1 MVTDKNLAH
10 EYNSTGIVLLKG
22 FLAEKDVNMYRA
34 ALEAEFLDN
43 KKVYIGYDEV
53 EVSRKLVET
62 IISSRLSDVLN
73 NIFSEAIILPDFI
86 IQSGNTPNKII
97 TPHYDCQSYVRQGM
111 SDRLETLKYAK
122 IGVYLQASDKNLP
135 GSIWY
140 CPFSHNNAFHKILW
154 RLPIPTRLKNKIDNF
169 YKNFKKS
176 SHIALNCEPGDLV
189 IFDGRLLHSS
199 SPKLKTT
206 PENIAKKIA
215 IYFSVTG
222 SELDAASFMRAET
235 LKFADELTS
244 KDPEYAMRIGYFFSE
259 LSNVLST
266 QCTKVGLKS
275 YSLNSD
281 KIMYSKSKL

>member
-1 MVTDKNLAH
+1 MDTKEVNH
-10 EYNSTGIVLLKG
+10 EFISNGIVLLRDFFSAGEVSK
-22 FLAEKDVNMYRA
+22 FRTI
-34 ALEAEFLDN
+34 LETEFLKN

-53 EVSRKLVET
+53 GISKELIEK
-62 IISSRLSDVLN
+62 IISKRLSDVLN
-73 NIFSEAIILPDFI
+73 SIFPKAIMLPDFI

-140 CPFSHNNAFHKILW
+140 CPYSHNKAFHKILW
-154 RLPIPTRLKNKIDNF
+154 RLPISTRLKNKIDNF

-176 SHIALNCEPGDLV
+176 SQIALNCEPGDLV

-199 SPKLKTT
+199 SPKLTTT
-206 PENIAKKIA
+206 PENIEKKIA